1 MEQELIDIYAA
12 YFSKLKKQF
21 NKHYPN
27 VDIKYDANF
36 DDLKQSKQLNFNEL
50 KELEFYMTLNFKDKM
65 LYSKVLEADF
75 YEHAKQYRTL
85 SNALNCAGFYNLAI
99 YITAYD
105 KIIKLDKKLDYLKQQ
120 NGYDFAEAKMYI
132 NYDLGKTL
140 DAYYQS
146 KKYFE
151 KQIMQQLHNE
161 SKFEKCEPYPA
172 PEIVEDIEYEAKHL
186 MNCARQLDN
195 IEKLEGGFFYN
206 YQTQAKLLL
215 NAFKPEPEIKDLCEH
230 EHCDCEHGII
240 KSAIKHTINITI
252 YILIITF
259 VLNLI
264 IYFIGEERLSHI
276 LNSTPVI
283 GPIIAALVGLIPN
296 CASSVIITQL
306 YVSDVLNFAT
316 MISGLL
322 VNTGV
327 GLLVLFRTNDDLKEN
342 IKITVLLFAIGA
354 IFGIFFDLIG
364 FMI

>member
-1 MEQELIDIYAA
+1 MWDVILDTLIDTVKLIPFLLITYIIMEFIEHKTSKKTKDFIKKTGRSGPLWGGLLGIVPQCGFSAA
-12 YFSKLKKQF
+12 ASSLYSARIITLGTLIAVFLSTSDEML
-21 NKHYPN
+21 PILISEA
-27 VDIKYDANF
+27 VDIGTIVTILLIK
-36 DDLKQSKQLNFNEL
+36 
-50 KELEFYMTLNFKDKM
+50 
-65 LYSKVLEADF
+65 
-75 YEHAKQYRTL
+75 
-85 SNALNCAGFYNLAI
+85 LAI
-99 YITAYD
+99 AVLVGFLI
-105 KIIKLDKKLDYLKQQ
+105 
-120 NGYDFAEAKMYI
+120 
-132 NYDLGKTL
+132 DL
-140 DAYYQS
+140 
-146 KKYFE
+146 FFRR
-151 KQIMQQLHNE
+151 
-161 SKFEKCEPYPA
+161 KFETS
-172 PEIVEDIEYEAKHL
+172 ED
-186 MNCARQLDN
+186 
-195 IEKLEGGFFYN
+195 
-206 YQTQAKLLL
+206 
-215 NAFKPEPEIKDLCEH
+215 EPEIKDLCEH

-240 KSAIKHTINITI
+240 KSAIKHTINITL

-327 GLLVLFRTNDDLKEN
+327 GLLVLFRTNDDLREN

>member
-1 MEQELIDIYAA
+1 MWDVILDTLIDTVKLIPFLLITYIIMEFIEHKTSKKTKDFIKKTGLSGPLWGGLLGIVPQCGFSAA
-12 YFSKLKKQF
+12 ASSLYSARIITLGTLIAVFLSTSDEML
-21 NKHYPN
+21 PILISEA
-27 VDIKYDANF
+27 VDIGTIVTILLIK
-36 DDLKQSKQLNFNEL
+36 
-50 KELEFYMTLNFKDKM
+50 
-65 LYSKVLEADF
+65 
-75 YEHAKQYRTL
+75 
-85 SNALNCAGFYNLAI
+85 LAI
-99 YITAYD
+99 AVLVGFLI
-105 KIIKLDKKLDYLKQQ
+105 
-120 NGYDFAEAKMYI
+120 
-132 NYDLGKTL
+132 DL
-140 DAYYQS
+140 
-146 KKYFE
+146 FFRR
-151 KQIMQQLHNE
+151 
-161 SKFEKCEPYPA
+161 KFETS
-172 PEIVEDIEYEAKHL
+172 D
-186 MNCARQLDN
+186 D
-195 IEKLEGGFFYN
+195 
-206 YQTQAKLLL
+206 
-215 NAFKPEPEIKDLCEH
+215 EPEIKDLCEH

-264 IYFIGEERLSHI
+264 IYFIGEERLSYI

>member
-1 MEQELIDIYAA
+1 MWDVILDTLIDTVKLIPFLLITYIIMEFIEHKTSKKTKDFIKETGRSGPLWGGLLGIVPQCGFSAA
-12 YFSKLKKQF
+12 ASSLYSARIITLGTLIAVFLSTSDEML
-21 NKHYPN
+21 PILISES
-27 VDIKYDANF
+27 VDIGTIVTILLIK
-36 DDLKQSKQLNFNEL
+36 
-50 KELEFYMTLNFKDKM
+50 
-65 LYSKVLEADF
+65 
-75 YEHAKQYRTL
+75 
-85 SNALNCAGFYNLAI
+85 LAI
-99 YITAYD
+99 AVLVGFLI
-105 KIIKLDKKLDYLKQQ
+105 
-120 NGYDFAEAKMYI
+120 
-132 NYDLGKTL
+132 DL
-140 DAYYQS
+140 
-146 KKYFE
+146 FFRR
-151 KQIMQQLHNE
+151 
-161 SKFEKCEPYPA
+161 KFETS
-172 PEIVEDIEYEAKHL
+172 ED
-186 MNCARQLDN
+186 
-195 IEKLEGGFFYN
+195 
-206 YQTQAKLLL
+206 
-215 NAFKPEPEIKDLCEH
+215 EPEIKDLCEH